1 MTLGTLVDTSR
12 LGEHPG
18 MDTCVDGGIVLDGDV
33 GRYVFAEATAREDE
47 RQITNATLGLGRDV
61 ATEDRLRADGAVTG
75 DLHRIAEDIAVAD
88 QAVVR
93 DVGALHQDVLT
104 ADLGGDVPARST
116 ADDDIL
122 PYDIAVADDEGRGF
136 SLPGEVLGRSSEDS
150 VLVDGVALTNTGA
163 VHQAD
168 VGIYGAVI
176 PDDYIVFDIGEGV
189 DLHTLP
195 DLSTRS
201 YIGLWT
207 DHCSW
212 DHRGLVSAST
222 EGVV

>member
-1 MTLGTLVDTSR
+1 MTLSTLVDASR
-12 LGEHPG
+12 LGEHPR
-18 MDTCVDGGIVLDGDV
+18 MDTCVDGGIVLDSDV
-33 GRYVFAEATAREDE
+33 GRDVFAEATAREDE
-47 RQITNATLGLGRDV
+47 RQITDATLGLGRDV
-61 ATEDRLRADGAVTG
+61 ATEDHLRADGAVTG

-93 DVGALHQDVLT
+93 DVGPFHQDVLT
-104 ADLGGDVPARST
+104 ADLGGDVPARCS

-122 PYDIAVADDEGRGF
+122 PDDIAVADDERRRL
-136 SLPGEVLGRSSEDS
+136 SLPGEVLRRSSEDS
-150 VLVDGVALTNTGA
+150 VLVDSVALTDTGT

-168 VGIYGAVI
+168 VGIYSAVI
-176 PDDYIVFDIGEGV
+176 TDDYIVLDIGEGV

-195 DLSTRS
+195 DLGTRS

-212 DHRGLVSAST
+212 DHSGLVSAST